1 VYHVCIAGFVETVTC
16 VLWGWEESVVR
27 LPAHA
32 SPMRRTLRRRL
43 YHIARS
49 SSARYSQSLL
59 YHFTNEHSSI
69 STLAKWFYICSL
81 SSKNIVYKGQLSPP
95 QVYNYYHDLN
105 HVLFTSH
112 FTLVHSRFSTNTF
125 PSWDRA
131 QPMRWAAHNGRS
143 LCAFED

>member
-1 VYHVCIAGFVETVTC
+1 MV
-16 VLWGWEESVVR
+16 
-27 LPAHA
+27 A
-32 SPMRRTLRRRL
+32 SPIRPDGSHFHRHL

-49 SSARYSQSLL
+49 SSSAHYSQSLL
-59 YHFTNEHSSI
+59 YHLTNEHSSV

-105 HVLFTSH
+105 HVLFASH

-131 QPMRWAAHNGRS
+131 QPLRWAAHNGWLLR
-143 LCAFED
+143 LLEY